1 VDSAKEGL
9 EGEEAGIETKTEA
22 AVEVAE

>member
-1 VDSAKEGL
+1 VDSAKEAL